1 MLIAIDRS
9 FVQFDRA
16 LIGLATNFRGAFRSR
31 AGSFGS
37 RGFAGGDGFD
47 NCNGHRLDDR
57 QRCDGHGRQNGRVAF
72 VASGASR
79 YGALTVSVKMR
90 QSV

>member
-16 LIGLATNFRGAFRSR
+16 LIGLATNFRDAFRSR
-31 AGSFGS
+31 AG
-37 RGFAGGDGFD
+37 GFAVPMVSTIATAIAWTIATAAIP
-47 NCNGHRLDDR
+47 RLPDCPR
-57 QRCDGHGRQNGRVAF
+57 MRPRR